1 VALDRTLEIL
11 GEATMRRII
20 SAFVLAV
27 LFAGCASDGKFHKS
41 DITTGPCAPA
51 VGYTY
56 TGIAYGDSKLVVIP
70 LSTIK
75 ANTEWRFYLLP
86 IDSLGGKTVYGDS
99 TVTIDGKL
107 VGLESLDNSG
117 ALTPYVLPTPPPLND
132 DWLAASGTYNTA
144 FVDRNKRYLVACVPA
159 DVQIDQEWRY
169 LVEIDNVGEVDP
181 RGHVN

>member
-1 VALDRTLEIL
+1 MALERIPEVLE
-11 GEATMRRII
+11 EATMRRIT
-20 SAFVLAV
+20 SALVITF
-27 LFAGCASDGKFHKS
+27 LFAGCVDGKFHKR

-99 TVTIDGKL
+99 TITIDEKA
-107 VGLESLDNSG
+107 VGLASLDRSG
-117 ALTPYVLPTPPPLND
+117 ALTPYVLPTPRPVDD

-144 FVDRNKRYLVACVPA
+144 NVDGTKRYLVACVPA